1 MRAIAPALT
10 ACLLLGPPCSTAAL
24 ADDPRAMLERMELA
38 IETLNYEGTFVHIM
52 EERVET
58 MHVVHRVAD
67 GKITERL
74 VSLDGPGREIIRDAD
89 QVKCIFAQEKT
100 VVVER
105 RKSDSPLRAAVPRY
119 SESLD
124 EFYTFSRLRP
134 VKRLG
139 RDVDAFAIRPRDG
152 YRYGYR
158 LWMDEATG
166 MPLKAQ
172 LVDEYGKIVEQLMFV
187 SIDLPDVIPAE
198 RLEPTIPADGFTWY
212 VQDERKQ
219 SDERRGQS
227 GWTAGRLPPGF
238 DLRAS
243 SLQTMAGADWPT
255 DHLVYSDGIA
265 SVSVF
270 VEHAGVKEEQ
280 LDGPSRIG
288 AANAYTTLNGGH
300 QITAVGEVPAGTVK
314 MIATSVR
321 PLPPASV
328 AAK

>member
-1 MRAIAPALT
+1 MRAIFPTLT
-10 ACLLLGPPCSTAAL
+10 TCMMLGPLCIGDAL
-24 ADDPRAMLERMELA
+24 ASDPRAMLERMELA

-67 GKITERL
+67 GKIKERL

-89 QVKCIFAQEKT
+89 EVKCIFAEEQS

-105 RKSDSPLRAAVPRY
+105 RKGDSPLRAAVPRY
-119 SESLD
+119 SETLD
-124 EFYTFSRLRP
+124 EFYTFARLRP
-134 VKRLG
+134 VTRLG
-139 RDVDAFAIRPRDG
+139 RDVEAFAIRPRDS

-158 LWMDEATG
+158 LWMDQVSG

-172 LVDEYGKIVEQLMFV
+172 LVDEYGKVVEQFMFV
-187 SIDLPDVIPAE
+187 SIDLPDDIPAA

-212 VQDERKQ
+212 VNDERERDEQ
-219 SDERRGQS
+219 SSDKS
-227 GWTAGRLPPGF
+227 AWTAERLPPGF

-243 SLQTMAGADWPT
+243 GLQMMAGADLPT

-270 VEHAGVKEEQ
+270 VEHAGVKEEK

-288 AANAYTTLNGGH
+288 AANAYTTLLDGH
-300 QITAVGEVPAGTVK
+300 QVTVVGEVPASTVK

-321 PLPPASV
+321 ALPPASV